1 MAEISNPNYNDQEEH
16 GGTKK
21 CMEVKLSSIQGE
33 YGRKMTLDPFGYSL
47 FCGKLKTENNKKK

>member
-47 FCGKLKTENNKKK
+47 FCWKLKTEN

>member
-33 YGRKMTLDPFGYSL
+33 YGRKRTLYQGLTVPRPQSI
-47 FCGKLKTENNKKK
+47 